1 MKNVAVSP
9 TSSRFGGA
17 ASHRGVGSVERFPK
31 GGSKASKGKSPVQEV
46 KRRDSYV
53 EELGM
58 TATEVKEKLYKV
70 FQFYTSLGE
79 RSQILYLKNHR
90 FTKMMVDAE
99 IRDEYLAQCSLDLLF
114 FGELKHS
121 GNLDFD
127 KFLSLLTRVASAKNL
142 SRGVTEEEALHLLLK
157 ENMFP
162 LYERIFKDLGD
173 EAEHQRIQEAME
185 ASTKMVLDT
194 VSDALESIYRMYFP
208 FEIQSNQDPQ
218 VTRQRLENALFIFLR
233 EFNICPGLINKGTAY
248 AIWTQVMKEPV
259 VVPETT
265 NPENTKENS
274 KDKKRSKSKVN
285 EMIKDVPFNFERFK
299 MFLIRVANFGFQ
311 DEVTEAGV
319 KCNQPERTMLLLERM
334 DMAFKVINPD
344 KRATVSRSS
353 VGGKMSLSVS
363 KESLDKIYTYLKAQE
378 IIKDEEALDAN
389 GRPNVKVTS
398 GTKYENYN
406 INDAD
411 LIRLFEKH
419 YFSLIKLFQYYC
431 SFGEPLNTTKLH
443 AFKFNKLLREAGLLQ
458 VSFCF
463 RSNVL
468 TLFLDEQR
476 KHKL

>member
-9 TSSRFGGA
+9 TSSRFGGY
-17 ASHRGVGSVERFPK
+17 SHRGAGSAEKFPRRD
-31 GGSKASKGKSPVQEV
+31 SKTAQAKSPVQEPV

-53 EELGM
+53 EELGL

-99 IRDEYLAQCSLDLLF
+99 IRDEYLSQSSLDLLF

-162 LYERIFKDLGD
+162 LYDRIFKDLGD
-173 EAEHQRIQEAME
+173 QAEHQRIQEAME

-208 FEIQSNQDPQ
+208 FEIQSNQDQQ

-233 EFNICPGLINKGTAY
+233 EFNICPGLVNKGTAY
-248 AIWTQVMKEPV
+248 AIWTQVMKEQL

-265 NPENTKENS
+265 NPEMAKENG
-274 KDKKRSKSKVN
+274 KDSNKKGKAKVN
-285 EMIKDVPFNFERFK
+285 EMIKDVPFSFEKFK
-299 MFLIRVANFGFQ
+299 MFLTRVANFGYQ
-311 DEVTEAGV
+311 DEVTETGV
-319 KCNQPERTMLLLERM
+319 KCTQPERTIKLLDRM
-334 DMAFKVINPD
+334 DMAFKVLNPD
-344 KRATVSRSS
+344 RRATVNRGS

-363 KESLDKIYTYLKAQE
+363 KEALDKIYGYLKAQE
-378 IIKDEEALDAN
+378 IIKEEEALDAN

-419 YFSLIKLFQYYC
+419 YFSLLKIFQYYC

-458 VSFCF
+458 VFSI
-463 RSNVL
+463 L
-468 TLFLDEQR
+468 I
-476 KHKL
+476 